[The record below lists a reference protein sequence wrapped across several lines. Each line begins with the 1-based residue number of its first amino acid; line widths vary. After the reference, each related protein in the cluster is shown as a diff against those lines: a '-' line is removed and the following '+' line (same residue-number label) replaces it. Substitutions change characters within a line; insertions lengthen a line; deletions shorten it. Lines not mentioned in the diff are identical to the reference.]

1 MNRLVLA
8 ASTLLATALAAC
20 ANQAPAANPP
30 AAPPAHAAH
39 TQQMPE
45 PTVRLESPVKV
56 RWVERARS
64 ATAATVVAEVERLN
78 LVPVPLLVRVE
89 VPAGVTVK
97 TGRTELPL
105 PPNTEPGTVA
115 ETLELA
121 FDAPPAGDLV
131 LRVDGDTEGL
141 GFHFQVPYRFG
152 RPAPE
157 VPVPAATGPTFK
169 KGALSGPTIPV
180 GDAPQQPK

>member
-8 ASTLLATALAAC
+8 SSALLAVAGC
-20 ANQAPAANPP
+20 ANQAPASNPP
-30 AAPPAHAAH
+30 TAPAPH

-45 PTVRLESPVKV
+45 PTVRLESPLKV
-56 RWVERARS
+56 RWVERSRS
-64 ATAATVVAEVERLN
+64 ATAATVLAEVERVN
-78 LVPVPLLVRVE
+78 LVPVPLLMRIE
-89 VPAGVTVK
+89 VPSGVTVK
-97 TGRTELPL
+97 AGRTELPL

-121 FDAPPAGDLV
+121 FDAAPAGDLV

-157 VPVPAATGPTFK
+157 APAPAATGPTFR